1 MSKNTR
7 LTQQDL
13 QIYPSQRM
21 TDTPDGGGRMVGQPL
36 KGEDNEIFPI
46 VSDVDRTMGSFDA
59 RLLYPAVLRDDKEP
73 LYGGHFIISEPPKAD
88 NVSYLAFK
96 ARNYGETRQDIS
108 TISNSGVSAH
118 SRRVSRVAR
127 GSHTQSPANVTGR
140 PFCFIP
146 CWMTRPPDKV
156 RCGSAWAVF
165 VQSNS
170 SVQRIS
176 CGRVISA
183 RLSLRRSR
191 QSWSLM
197 MRCIG

>member
-1 MSKNTR
+1 MSKTTR

-96 ARNYGETRQDIS
+96 ARNYGETRQDIMPRIEAYS
-108 TISNSGVSAH
+108 VPTIEGRMTMMGKYLAGVRLIQAY
-118 SRRVSRVAR
+118 
-127 GSHTQSPANVTGR
+127 
-140 PFCFIP
+140 
-146 CWMTRPPDKV
+146 
-156 RCGSAWAVF
+156 
-165 VQSNS
+165 
-170 SVQRIS
+170 QRIEAPLPKVGERY
-176 CGRVISA
+176 CLQYHRIYPDCAVERYRA
-183 RLSLRRSR
+183 QFRHAA
-191 QSWSLM
+191 
-197 MRCIG
+197 C